1 MNHFGIAF
9 GAITA
14 TVIGGALLLNHN
26 LKDKTVAMP
35 APHTQPAIVADATR
49 PDATT
54 SAPNVADT
62 PAVKL
67 NSKG

>member
-9 GAITA
+9 GTITA

-35 APHTQPAIVADATR
+35 APWELSSPPR
-49 PDATT
+49 
-54 SAPNVADT
+54 
-62 PAVKL
+62 
-67 NSKG
+67 